1 MTIVVPVRL
10 AAHDR
15 VTQTTSRELTASSLL
30 VASQRR
36 PRAKEIVALRLYLPD
51 AHSPAGVIGQIRE
64 DLPSEVSGGFWVD
77 LLETIGG
84 VGERIRALVAPPAAA
99 RPAHSPHR
107 LTTRYPTSIPVA
119 IESNRTRFAARALDL
134 SSGGA
139 FVRCRE
145 RLDVG
150 SVVVMKL
157 LVPGHED
164 VVAVNTRIVHVTESG
179 WRHAPW
185 SEQGF
190 GLQFIDGDDAFR
202 SQIDRYLER
211 IASSTRPKEKSS
223 R

>member
-1 MTIVVPVRL
+1 MMIVVPVRL

-15 VTQTTSRELTASSLL
+15 VTQKTSRELTASSLL
-30 VASQRR
+30 LASQRR

-51 AHSPAGVIGQIRE
+51 ALSPAGVIGQVRGE
-64 DLPSEVSGGFWVD
+64 PPAGESGGFWVD
-77 LLETIGG
+77 LLETIGA
-84 VGERIRALVAPPAAA
+84 VGERIRALVAPPPPA
-99 RPAHSPHR
+99 RPAHSLHR

-119 IESNRTRFAARALDL
+119 IESNQTRFAARVIDL

-164 VVAVNTRIVHVTESG
+164 VVAVNARIVHVTESG

-185 SEQGF
+185 SEAGF
-190 GLQFIDGDDAFR
+190 GLQFVDGDDAFR
-202 SQIDRYLER
+202 SQVDRYLER
-211 IASSTRPKEKSS
+211 IASAARPAAKSS

>member
-1 MTIVVPVRL
+1 MMIVVPVRL

-15 VTQTTSRELTASSLL
+15 VTQTTSRELTASSLM

-51 AHSPAGVIGQIRE
+51 SRSPAGVIGQIRDQTPDE
-64 DLPSEVSGGFWVD
+64 SAGFWVD

-84 VGERIRALVAPPAAA
+84 VGERIRALVAPPA
-99 RPAHSPHR
+99 PAKPVHSPHR

-119 IESNRTRFAARALDL
+119 LETKRSRFAARAIDL

-145 RLDVG
+145 PMDVG

-157 LVPGHED
+157 LIPEHED
-164 VVAVNTRIVHVTESG
+164 PVAVNARIVHVTQTG
-179 WRHAPW
+179 PRHAPW
-185 SEQGF
+185 SEPGI

-202 SQIDRYLER
+202 TQVERFLDR
-211 IASSTRPKEKSS
+211 IASSKRANGRSS